1 MSDETTVNSA
11 INGRTILRATVS
23 GGKTYII
30 DAITNRIVFYID
42 GVIGGGG
49 VKVMTTEE
57 RLATT
62 PAEGELIYDS
72 ELEALYVGDGVTAG
86 GVEIEGGGG
95 STLGDNL
102 VVPPKHYAVVGRE
115 ANIYYDNLFKCTSE
129 LFLVD
134 ANATAGYSQNERYT
148 YTPAETGDVTVHVR
162 VRNLND
168 YTLLAT
174 SDTVLYVAAASDG
187 AGLNVKCSFI
197 GDSIMQSGWITGALL
212 DIAENDDMK
221 ITLIGLRGSGSNRH
235 EGRGG
240 FSIALYTSE
249 AATYYKFTVSG
260 VTTAPR
266 INGTTYTFGGSEFKV
281 QEVEL
286 SDGSGSITCQLL
298 SGSAPSG
305 SGILTKSNQFE
316 GDAQIAFSAVEDVP
330 ANPFWFNGEVNY
342 AAYLT
347 AHSFAKPD
355 FVFIQLGTNDV
366 FRQTTDDGVRTF
378 CETAFAN
385 YDTLIESI
393 QSAGVKYVALMLC
406 PPGAATQDAFGAGY
420 GASVN
425 RDRVHRN
432 YVVWNEEMVKKW
444 GDSEEDGIFIVPSN
458 IGLDAYHN
466 YPFAVEA
473 PANSRTSMTVL
484 RQNNGVH
491 PAQSGAGQIA
501 DTVWA
506 FLKNKSNILGASYT
520 VTLATGTTD
529 GSLYYGVVTDSS
541 LFVTFDSSL
550 NGTAVDFEN
559 SVIAEPKIITGNGV
573 GTTLVSGTVKT
584 TSDTELKN
592 LSLAGVTVA
601 SGGVMILS
609 SGAAVAPSTS
619 LTMSGAT
626 VTIAGATVN
635 GTLVPADGSCIISS
649 AVADGMA
656 LSGGTVSLANGAIVT
671 GAGSGNINLGG
682 NNFILPSFSSATFES
697 CVISGGSS
705 PATGGAFR
713 CSTAVLN
720 LNSCTITGNAASG
733 AARGGGIEGYATTA
747 TIIDC
752 TISGNS
758 GGVKD
763 CFWHNV
769 TAKAVYSNSYIDHT
783 TCDQLASVTLVGSNK
798 IGEVKYLTT
807 AANRCGILY
816 IESGAIVDLQG
827 NANATPLMPGGGIIV
842 ASGDTTKSCTI
853 INSAGVSV
861 VVSGGTY
868 ATIAKDGTVS

>member
-1 MSDETTVNSA
+1 MKYYEDP
-11 INGRTILRATVS
+11 ILGKGRAADVS
-23 GGKTYII
+23 GGTGGTDYV
-30 DAITNRIVFYID
+30 AGD
-42 GVIGGGG
+42 GIEIKGNTISATGG
-49 VKVMTTEE
+49 VS
-57 RLATT
+57 
-62 PAEGELIYDS
+62 I
-72 ELEALYVGDGVTAG
+72 
-86 GVEIEGGGG
+86 
-95 STLGDNL
+95 GDNL
-102 VVPPKHYAVVGRE
+102 FVPPKHYAVVGRE
-115 ANIYYDNLFKCTSE
+115 ANIYYDNLYKCPGE
-129 LFLVD
+129 LFLTD
-134 ANATAGYSQNERYT
+134 ANATSGYSQNERYT
-148 YTPAETGDVTVHVR
+148 YTPAATGDVTVHIR
-162 VRNLND
+162 VRDLND
-168 YTLLAT
+168 YSLLTT
-174 SDTVLYVAAASDG
+174 SDTVLYVASASDG
-187 AGLNVKCSFI
+187 AGLNIKCSFI

-240 FSIALYTSE
+240 FSIALYTS
-249 AATYYKFTVSG
+249 AGATYYKFTVSG

-266 INGTTYTFGGSEFKV
+266 IAGTTYTYGGAEFKV

-286 SDGSGSITCQLL
+286 SEGSGSITCQLL

-305 SGILTKSNQFE
+305 SGTLTKSNQFE
-316 GDAQIAFSAVEDVP
+316 GDASIAFSAVEDVP

-342 AAYLT
+342 AAYLS
-347 AHSFAKPD
+347 AHSFSTPD

-378 CETAFAN
+378 CTTAFEN
-385 YDTLIESI
+385 YDTLIDSI
-393 QSAGVKYVALMLC
+393 QAAGVKYVGLMLT

-420 GASVN
+420 GATVN

-432 YVVWNEEMVKKW
+432 YAVWNEEMVKKY
-444 GDSEEDGIFIVPSN
+444 GASENDGIFIVPSN

-466 YPFAVEA
+466 YPFADEA

-506 FLKNKSNILGASYT
+506 FLKNKSNLVGTSYV
-520 VTLATGTTD
+520 VTLASGTSS
-529 GSLYYGVVTDSS
+529 GSLYYGVVTDAS
-541 LFVTFDSSL
+541 LYITFDSSL
-550 NGTAVDFEN
+550 NGTAVDFGGATI
-559 SVIAEPKIITGNGV
+559 SQPKVITGNGV
-573 GTTLVSGTVKT
+573 GTTIVSGTVKP

-592 LSLAGVTVA
+592 ISLSGVTIA
-601 SGGVMILS
+601 SGGIMTLS
-609 SGAAVAPSTS
+609 SGTAVAPATS

-635 GTLVPADGSCIISS
+635 GTLATADGSCIISS

-682 NNFILPSFSSATFES
+682 QNFIMPSFNSATFES
-697 CVISGGSS
+697 CTISGGSS

-720 LNSCTITGNAASG
+720 LSSCTITGNAASG

-763 CFWHNV
+763 CFWHNL
-769 TAKAVYSNSYIDHT
+769 TAKVVYSNSYIDHT
-783 TCDQLASVTLVGSNK
+783 TCDYNASVTLIGSNK
-798 IGEVKYLTT
+798 IGEIKYLTT

-816 IESGAIVDLQG
+816 IESGAIVDLQN

-842 ASGDTTKSCTI
+842 ASGDSTKSCTV
-853 INSAGVSV
+853 INSAGSSITI
-861 VVSGGTY
+861 SGGTY
-868 ATIAKDGTVS
+868 STIAKDGTAS